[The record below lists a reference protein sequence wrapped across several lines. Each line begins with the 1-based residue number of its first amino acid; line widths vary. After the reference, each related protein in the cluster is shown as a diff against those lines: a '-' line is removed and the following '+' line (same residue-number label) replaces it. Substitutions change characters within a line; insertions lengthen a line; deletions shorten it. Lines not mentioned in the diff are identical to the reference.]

1 MADSEAPPIVSPE
14 KRRRGPMPVL
24 PAKTPTIVGSVDG
37 VQQSA
42 AGAVVTFM
50 AYLLAVGTPRM
61 VKVRGAEKHVVSVM
75 LGDRTGLIKLELWG
89 APAQSE
95 VKQLQRL
102 DGQADFAFLKIT
114 GAEVMMLRDAF
125 LGLKITQWTSQT
137 SYSVISNP
145 PPPDLAAIHEGQT
158 CCTSFASMRGTLP
171 PFCATLCGHLQEV
184 SEIRSTRT
192 SDSVQREASLVDEN
206 GSSIRIVFHGE
217 WAFFPFKELDLVVV
231 GYAEMRKNGGD
242 MVTWVYDSAHCVR
255 IGSVAEAVSIREVL

>member
-1 MADSEAPPIVSPE
+1 MWIWLQLVAWLCYVAGYAWWSDWPY
-14 KRRRGPMPVL
+14 
-24 PAKTPTIVGSVDG
+24 
-37 VQQSA
+37 Q
-42 AGAVVTFM
+42 AGAV
-50 AYLLAVGTPRM
+50 
-61 VKVRGAEKHVVSVM
+61 
-75 LGDRTGLIKLELWG
+75 G

-158 CCTSFASMRGTLP
+158 CCTSFASMPGTLP

-184 SEIRSTRT
+184 SEIRSTRDFPT
-192 SDSVQREASLVDEN
+192 VSRGKRVWWMKMGRRFESFSTVN
-206 GSSIRIVFHGE
+206 GHFS
-217 WAFFPFKELDLVVV
+217 FKELDLVVV